1 MRQARTR
8 ALRAAAAVLL
18 LGACGRG
25 DEEPIVIGAA
35 GPFGKAAG
43 VSMKRSVEMAVA
55 EINAANGIDG
65 RNLAVAWG
73 DDEAD
78 TQRAIE
84 VATQMRKSAEVVAVV
99 GHVQSGATL
108 KAAPVY
114 NTPAGEAMG
123 ELEGTEPL
131 VAISPAS
138 SSPDVTR
145 AGEWTFRVVPSD
157 LEHAPV
163 LAAHARRLGGQRAA
177 VLFTN
182 DDYGRGLM
190 SGFAASFARR
200 GGVVVS
206 RDPYLP
212 TVAEATGG
220 LEPYLARALRR
231 NPDVLLIAG
240 PADAA
245 LRIVQ
250 AARQMGFTGPIL
262 GGDGLTGLKDSGAAA
277 EGLFVSSAFIPD
289 RPDTASQRF
298 VAAYQKE
305 YTDLP
310 DHRGA
315 MAYDAVHLLAKVIR
329 DVGPDRAAIRR
340 RLAEI
345 DSTAAFPGITGTIQF
360 DTAGD
365 VRGKPVA
372 VGVIRGG
379 RLVTATQ

>member
-8 ALRAAAAVLL
+8 ALHAAAMLVLA
-18 LGACGRG
+18 ACGRAS
-25 DEEPIVIGAA
+25 EEPILIGAA
-35 GPFGKAAG
+35 GPFEKGAG
-43 VSMKRSVEMAVA
+43 VSMKRAVQMAID
-55 EINAANGIDG
+55 EINADGGVDG
-65 RNLAVAWG
+65 RNLAPEWG
-73 DDEAD
+73 DDNAD
-78 TQRAIE
+78 TQQAIR
-84 VATQMRKSAEVVAVV
+84 VATKLRNEPRVVAVV

-108 KAAPVY
+108 KAAPIY
-114 NTPAGEAMG
+114 NTPASEAAG
-123 ELEGTEPL
+123 ELAGTEPL

-138 SSPDVTR
+138 SSPEVSR

-163 LAAHARRLGGQRAA
+163 LAAQAQRLGGKRAA

-190 SGFAASFARR
+190 SGFAASFARS
-200 GGVVVS
+200 GGAVVS

-212 TVAEATGG
+212 AVAESTGG

-231 NPDVLLIAG
+231 NADVLLIAG
-240 PADAA
+240 PADGA

-250 AARQMGFTGPIL
+250 TARQMGFTGPIL
-262 GGDGLTGLKDSGAAA
+262 GGDGLTGLKDAGAAA
-277 EGLFVSSAFIPD
+277 EGLFVSSAYIPD
-289 RPDTASQRF
+289 RPDAASRRF
-298 VAAYQKE
+298 VDAYRKK
-305 YTDLP
+305 YNDLP

-329 DVGPDRAAIRR
+329 EVGPERAAIRR
-340 RLAEI
+340 RLAQI
-345 DSTAAFPGITGTIQF
+345 DSTVAFPGITGTIQF
-360 DTAGD
+360 DSAGD